1 MANPQDRE
9 KVREAVV
16 RIVATDIPASK
27 DIYSGL
33 TRIKGISWSISNA
46 ICRELKLDKKRKTS
60 TLTEQEI
67 EKITSFI
74 KNPKLPEWLLNRRKD
89 FDTGANKHLITT
101 ELDLQR
107 EFDIRKM
114 KKTKSYKGVRHI
126 QGQPVR
132 GQRTRGHFRKKGGAV
147 GVLRQKATPGA
158 AAPKA
163 QEKK

>member
-1 MANPQDRE
+1 MANPHE
-9 KVREAVV
+9 KKYHEAAI
-16 RIVATDIPASK
+16 RILAVDIPTKK

-33 TRIKGISWSISNA
+33 TRIKGVSWAISNA
-46 ICRELKLDKKRKTS
+46 ICNELKIDKKRKIS

-67 EKITSFI
+67 EKISSFI
-74 KNPKLPEWLLNRRKD
+74 KNPKLPAWLLNRRRD
-89 FDTGANKHLITT
+89 TDTGIDKHIITT

-114 KKTKSYKGVRHI
+114 KKLKTYRGIRHI

-147 GVLRQKATPGA
+147 GVTRQRPTGKSTKGG
-158 AAPKA
+158 
-163 QEKK
+163 EKK